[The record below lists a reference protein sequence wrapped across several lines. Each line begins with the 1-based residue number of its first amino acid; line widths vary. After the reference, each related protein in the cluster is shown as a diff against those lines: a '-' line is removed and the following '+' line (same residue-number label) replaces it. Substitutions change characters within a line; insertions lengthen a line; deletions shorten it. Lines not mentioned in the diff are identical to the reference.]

1 MVGKPKLKIG
11 FSFVYA
17 LAFRY
22 LCRTMAESY
31 LTIKNKSEG
40 LYKEKG
46 SKFLSFAIPVSNIEE
61 IKEIL
66 KDYRKE
72 FYDARHVC
80 YAYMLGAD
88 RDEFRANDDGE
99 PSGTAG
105 RPILGQI
112 NSRNLTNVLV
122 IVVRYFGGILLGTGG
137 LIVAYK
143 QAAADALDLAE
154 IEERQVECMHKVH
167 FDYPQ
172 MNDVMRILKEEN
184 ASVKDT
190 QYTNGCTVYFEVCK
204 ANDARLVKRMTDLR
218 LVKLD

>member
-1 MVGKPKLKIG
+1 METD
-11 FSFVYA
+11 VYK
-17 LAFRY
+17 
-22 LCRTMAESY
+22 
-31 LTIKNKSEG
+31 TIASPSEG
-40 LYKEKG
+40 IYKEKG
-46 SKFLSFAIPVSNIEE
+46 SRFIALAYPVANEEE
-61 IKEIL
+61 IRTIISQLKE
-66 KDYRKE
+66 KY
-72 FYDARHVC
+72 YDARHHC
-80 YAYMLGAD
+80 YAWRLGSEEI
-88 RDEFRANDDGE
+88 RFRANDDGE

-172 MNDVMRILKEEN
+172 MNEVMRILKEEN